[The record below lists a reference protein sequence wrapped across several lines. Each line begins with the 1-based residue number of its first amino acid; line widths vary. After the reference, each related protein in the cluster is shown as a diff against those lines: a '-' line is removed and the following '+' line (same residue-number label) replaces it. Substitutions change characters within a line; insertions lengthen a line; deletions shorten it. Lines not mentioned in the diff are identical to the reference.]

1 MKSNPS
7 AREMVQIDLIRRT
20 AGGDPT
26 SFRKLFDLTSAQ
38 VYNYLISVL
47 KVPSVV
53 DSSFTETYQM
63 VWKNAKSYR
72 PTLKVSI
79 WILGIARSIAQHRLT
94 QDDVRKLINNQKV
107 KDFDKTSSDTINQ
120 HSLQME
126 ALNSLK
132 PYHREI
138 LGLILM
144 PHTTYPDIAKL
155 LNIPLQTVKR
165 DVFEAKIAFRK
176 NMVLDSSK

>member
-7 AREMVQIDLIRRT
+7 AKEMVQIDLIRR
-20 AGGDPT
+20 ASGGDSV
-26 SFRKLFDLTSAQ
+26 SFKKLYDLSAPQ
-38 VYNYLISVL
+38 VYNYLSNMLQVRSI
-47 KVPSVV
+47 V
-53 DSSFTETYQM
+53 DATFTETYQN

-79 WILGIARSIAQHRLT
+79 WILAIARSIAKQKLE
-94 QDDVRKLINNQKV
+94 QEEVRNLIASQSKLEFNNTV
-107 KDFDKTSSDTINQ
+107 TDTIDQ
-120 HSLQME
+120 QTWQRE
-126 ALNSLK
+126 ALRTLD

-155 LNIPLQTVKR
+155 LNLPLQQVKT
-165 DVFEAKIAFRK
+165 DVFTAKLAYKK
-176 NMVLDSSK
+176 NLVLDSAK